1 MKKNTRQEIL
11 DAARLL
17 FNKYGYNS
25 VSLRDI
31 AREVGISQGNLTY
44 HFSKKENI
52 VESLISESKDTFPTD
67 IPQTLE
73 ELDAAFLDIQQV
85 IQQNSY
91 FFLHYTQLSQ
101 TSPEIYKKQRARYRE
116 LFEKFKNAFDNL
128 HAVGLL
134 HDELFPGEYDHAID
148 LLYMSNI
155 YWAPFSKLKKSIG
168 MDCVEYRRHAWSILY
183 PFLTKEGRIQLQE
196 MISEENVPIDV

>member
-11 DAARLL
+11 DAARRL
-17 FNKYGYNS
+17 FNEYGYNS

-31 AREVGISQGNLTY
+31 ASAVGISQGNLTY
-44 HFSKKENI
+44 HFSKKEKI
-52 VESLISESKDTFPTD
+52 VESLISEGKDTFPSD

-73 ELDAAFLDIQQV
+73 ELDATFLDIQKV
-85 IQQNSY
+85 IQKNLY

-128 HAVGLL
+128 HTIGLFR
-134 HDELFPGEYDHAID
+134 DELFPGEYSHAVD
-148 LLYMSNI
+148 TLYMSNI
-155 YWAPFSKLKKSIG
+155 YWAPFSELKKSIG
-168 MDCVEYRRHAWSILY
+168 MDCVEYRRHAWNIVY
-183 PFLTKEGRIQLQE
+183 PFLTEKGREKLKDMIQGEVFL
-196 MISEENVPIDV
+196 

>member
-1 MKKNTRQEIL
+1 MKKDTRQEIL
-11 DAARLL
+11 DAARQL
-17 FNKYGYNS
+17 FNQYGYNS

-31 AREVGISQGNLTY
+31 ARVVGISQGNLTY

-52 VESLISESKDTFPTD
+52 VETLISESKDTFPTNV
-67 IPQTLE
+67 PQTLE
-73 ELDAAFLDIQQV
+73 ELDAAFLDIQQI
-85 IQQNSY
+85 IQKNLY

-116 LFEKFKNAFDNL
+116 LFEKFKNAFANL

-134 HDELFPGEYDHAID
+134 RDELFPGEYSHAID

-155 YWAPFSKLKKSIG
+155 YWAPFSELKKSIG
-168 MDCVEYRRHAWSILY
+168 IDCVEYRRHAWTIVY
-183 PFLTKEGRIQLQE
+183 PFLTEEGRMQLQK
-196 MISEENVPIDV
+196 ISPY